1 MKLGYRRKGH
11 EGWAAIRNYAN
22 QPNCFS
28 AYFDDTWTWRHAF
41 DNSEVLWFGAKWT
54 CSSVTD
60 YDGSWGRDYMLLG
73 VRASSKREHGAWCDY
88 DGDGLY
94 KFICESVI

>member
-1 MKLGYRRKGH
+1 M
-11 EGWAAIRNYAN
+11 AIRNYAN

-28 AYFDDTWTWRHAF
+28 AFFDDTWTWRHAF

-88 DGDGLY
+88 DGDSLQH
-94 KFICESVI
+94 FICESVI